1 MSYMGRIEKKERGI
15 YMKKKNIA
23 MLMTMAMITSGVT
36 APMEAVYA
44 SDEIQIQSEDV
55 FESENE
61 DALGEST
68 DVTEATED
76 SFAESAESEATDMS
90 EAEEVEITEDA
101 EQSGDEEIE
110 ISEEDSDT
118 EENVADVFSDGAE
131 DTVTYSSEV
140 VESGYCG
147 SHFTDSEDCKRVLYK
162 LYADGTLIIEGTGKI
177 DTYQFQ
183 NDDRIKTVQIM
194 EGITNLGIIGAFS
207 NCKNLTSV
215 SLPDSLQSTGSAFYG
230 CESLNSVNIP
240 SGVTTIGYSSNRKEV
255 FHR

>member
-76 SFAESAESEATDMS
+76 SFAESAESEATDM
-90 EAEEVEITEDA
+90 
-101 EQSGDEEIE
+101 
-110 ISEEDSDT
+110 
-118 EENVADVFSDGAE
+118 NP
-131 DTVTYSSEV
+131 
-140 VESGYCG
+140 
-147 SHFTDSEDCKRVLYK
+147 L
-162 LYADGTLIIEGTGKI
+162 
-177 DTYQFQ
+177 
-183 NDDRIKTVQIM
+183 
-194 EGITNLGIIGAFS
+194 
-207 NCKNLTSV
+207 
-215 SLPDSLQSTGSAFYG
+215 
-230 CESLNSVNIP
+230 
-240 SGVTTIGYSSNRKEV
+240 
-255 FHR
+255 

>member
-1 MSYMGRIEKKERGI
+1 
-15 YMKKKNIA
+15 MKKKNIA

-118 EENVADVFSDGAE
+118 
-131 DTVTYSSEV
+131 
-140 VESGYCG
+140 
-147 SHFTDSEDCKRVLYK
+147 
-162 LYADGTLIIEGTGKI
+162 
-177 DTYQFQ
+177 
-183 NDDRIKTVQIM
+183 
-194 EGITNLGIIGAFS
+194 
-207 NCKNLTSV
+207 
-215 SLPDSLQSTGSAFYG
+215 
-230 CESLNSVNIP
+230 
-240 SGVTTIGYSSNRKEV
+240 
-255 FHR
+255 